1 MKRIISILHIAVL
14 LFAVSTWLSCD
25 AVPEEQEPVIFDD
38 VERIELVAP
47 DIEGIVILGNNSNDR
62 FEFKVSNDVKYIVLG
77 IFDTSIA
84 TQGKNIT
91 NEEDFLAGSR
101 TGLDGFSRDSVPLD
115 SIYGYLN
122 NLNDFDNTL
131 AIDTLSPPEDRYYYW
146 AVWGYDV
153 NGNLTHA
160 SEERRVDI
168 D

>member
-14 LFAVSTWLSCD
+14 LFAVSTCLSCN
-25 AVPEEQEPVIFDD
+25 AVPEDRDPVIFDD
-38 VERIELVAP
+38 VERIELIAP
-47 DIEGIVILGNNSNDR
+47 DIDGSVTLGINSDR
-62 FEFKVSNDVKYIVLG
+62 FEFNVSNDVKYIVLG
-77 IFDTSIA
+77 IFDTSIG

-91 NEEDFLAGSR
+91 NEDDFLAGSR

-131 AIDTLSPPEDRYYYW
+131 AIDTLSPPEDIYYYW